1 MSKKKTLFS
10 NASLAFVSGCLRF
23 GSETLGSEP
32 PRNDPKP
39 GANVAVGETYKKC
52 YTMFKL
58 NALSKQQQ

>member
-1 MSKKKTLFS
+1 MGKKTLLS
-10 NASLAFVSGCLRF
+10 NASFAFASGCLRF

-39 GANVAVGETYKKC
+39 GAKVAVGETYKKL

-58 NALSKQQQ
+58 NVISKQH